1 MRIIIQH
8 VFKYLLITTLLSQ
21 DASAFVH
28 SKGKPFVRV
37 RSSASKRRGSEVH
50 MSSIATSDIVIPG
63 RPTWQQTMLRIGDPE
78 KSIAFYRDVMGTR
91 VLIDDSR

>member
-1 MRIIIQH
+1 
-8 VFKYLLITTLLSQ
+8 
-21 DASAFVH
+21 
-28 SKGKPFVRV
+28 
-37 RSSASKRRGSEVH
+37 